1 LHLCRVLLLF
11 GSNAISSR
19 VHELCC
25 RHCSITVQ
33 PKRARRRARAAA
45 LACLSKILT
54 FRPTRRSVEAV
65 ARCADS
71 RISCRRLRT
80 TLLIRLLVRHF
91 MQLQTDFSSTPPRGR
106 CRQYSLC
113 FWSGLSLNSIYG
125 TQVRQGVFD
134 FSRSLFGVP
143 FVIGTIL
150 LGIQAVLSVC
160 GHIRISRRAD
170 RGTVFQGVGRVGWA
184 RSFRWSDLNYVRE
197 ERVASGRSSYQA
209 IVLRFKPGARGK
221 LRFGRLLSDE
231 RREFLISM
239 LRSQIANS
247 EP

>member
-1 LHLCRVLLLF
+1 MLQTLFNYGSAEASTPSCPRCSARLPFEDINVQADAAFCRSCGAVCRFSDLLPPSPYDAAHPSAGASFHATSDGFLLHA
-11 GSNAISSR
+11 S
-19 VHELCC
+19 
-25 RHCSITVQ
+25 T
-33 PKRARRRARAAA
+33 
-45 LACLSKILT
+45 
-54 FRPTRRSVEAV
+54 RSVQAV
-65 ARCADS
+65 F
-71 RISCRRLRT
+71 
-80 TLLIRLLVRHF
+80 LVPF
-91 MQLQTDFSSTPPRGR
+91 FV
-106 CRQYSLC
+106 

-247 EP
+247 EPSSRLP